1 MAPQPVAQL
10 ARVAGLNI
18 QCLAAGKQAVRLNRI
33 GHRQVGTRQGGIAHL
48 PTTQATH
55 AQRQQQYR
63 RRGPAALAA
72 LAQLPAQLPQVQLRS
87 PGHFAKPGQ
96 RRTQAP
102 GVGTPALDLGRSL
115 RIGRQPGLHLGPAHR
130 LQALVDVSVQFVFT
144 GDQARHFSLR
154 KAGGWGL
161 PSVSSRKALRARDRR
176 DITVPIGIPRAWA
189 ASL

>member
-1 MAPQPVAQL
+1 MAPQPVTQL
-10 ARVAGLNI
+10 ARVAGLDI
-18 QCLAAGKQAVRLNRI
+18 QRLATGKQAVCLDGI
-33 GHRQVGTRQGGIAHL
+33 GHRQVGTRQGRVAHL
-48 PTTQATH
+48 PTAQATH
-55 AQRQQQYR
+55 AQCQQQHR

-72 LAQLPAQLPQVQLRS
+72 LAQLPAQLPQVQLRR

-96 RRTQAP
+96 CRTQAA
-102 GVGTPALDLGRSL
+102 GVGTPTLDLGRGL
-115 RIGRQPGLHLGPAHR
+115 RVGRQPGLHLGPAHR
-130 LQALVDVSVQFVFT
+130 LQALIDVSVQFVFA